1 MRASI
6 VTPAR
11 ARAWILAALALAAT
25 TGGMVAVR
33 ASLGK
38 AHVALVFLLI
48 VLVGSAVGGRVM
60 GLVLAVVAFLLFDY
74 LFLPPYG
81 TIVVTNPLDWLVLVA
96 FLFTSVVATQL
107 LSRAQE
113 RAEVA
118 RRHAT
123 EVERLAALGAET
135 LNAGRADDALRAI
148 AEVIRSALELGCCE
162 IYLRRAAA
170 GESDPSAPAPL
181 ERVAQAGSHCAGVVP
196 EGDVSLAAWVDT
208 HGLPAAGRMDG
219 TTNLA
224 PPYLS
229 AGTAAGQVSGA
240 EWMVGGGVR
249 TLLLPLRVRERTVGV
264 LRAAGAPAIV
274 LRADQ
279 RQFLFALAYYAALG
293 VERLR
298 LTAEAEHAEVLR
310 EADRLKNA
318 LLAAVSHD
326 LRTPLTTIKALAG
339 AIEEEG
345 ARSGDP
351 RATSIEEEADRLGRV
366 VGDLLDLSRLMGG
379 ALVLHP
385 EVNAAEDLIGAV
397 RQRVA
402 GVLHGREV
410 RVPAA
415 HDAPADAPL
424 LLGRF
429 DFVHALRALGNLVEN
444 ALKYGAPGT
453 PVELG
458 VAREGSMLVFRVSDR
473 GPGVPE
479 TERER
484 IFEPFYR
491 PPGVPADIGGS
502 GLGLTIARGL
512 AEAQGGDVRF
522 EPRPGG
528 GSVFT
533 LRLPAVDDMTAGSAP
548 TAERVDAS
556 PRS

>member
-1 MRASI
+1 MPDSD
-6 VTPAR
+6 VVR
-11 ARAWILAALALAAT
+11 ARVRAWLIAALALAVSTAA
-25 TGGMVAVR
+25 MVAVR
-33 ASLGK
+33 SSLDK

-48 VLVGSAVGGRVM
+48 VLGGSAAGGRVM

-81 TIVVTNPLDWLVLVA
+81 TVVVSNPLDWLVLVA
-96 FLFTSVVATQL
+96 FLLTSVVATQL

-118 RRHAT
+118 RRHAA
-123 EVERLAALGAET
+123 EVERLAALGAEA
-135 LNAGRADDALRAI
+135 LNAARADEALRAI
-148 AEVIRSALELGCCE
+148 AEVIQSALALGCCE
-162 IYLRRAAA
+162 IYLRR
-170 GESDPSAPAPL
+170 GSPEESTSTERVQL
-181 ERVAQAGSHCAGVVP
+181 ERVAHAGDGCAEAAP
-196 EGDVSLAAWVDT
+196 EDDVSLAAWVGA
-208 HGLPAAGRMDG
+208 HGLPAMVRVDG
-219 TTNLA
+219 LTHVAPVQAVAQSGPALGAFWLA
-224 PPYLS
+224 
-229 AGTAAGQVSGA
+229 
-240 EWMVGGGVR
+240 GGGVR

-264 LRAAGAPAIV
+264 LRAAGTPSIA
-274 LRADQ
+274 LRVDQ
-279 RQFLFALAYYAALG
+279 RQFLDALAYYAALG

-298 LTAEAEHAEVLR
+298 LTDEAAHAEALR

-339 AIEEEG
+339 AIEEGG
-345 ARSGDP
+345 AHAGDA

-379 ALVLHP
+379 ALVLSP

-402 GVLHGREV
+402 GVLHGREIV
-410 RVPAA
+410 VHTGARNGL
-415 HDAPADAPL
+415 HAPM

-453 PVELG
+453 PVELD
-458 VAREGSMLVFRVSDR
+458 VVRDGSMLVFGVSDR
-473 GPGVPE
+473 GPGVPDAE
-479 TERER
+479 QER

-512 AEAQGGDVRF
+512 AEAQGGDVRY

-528 GSVFT
+528 GSVFS
-533 LRLPAVDDMTAGSAP
+533 LRLPAVDDVG
-548 TAERVDAS
+548 VGIVS
-556 PRS
+556 PA

>member
-1 MRASI
+1 MARSMRDS
-6 VTPAR
+6 VLTPAR
-11 ARAWILAALALAAT
+11 VRAWVVAALALAVT
-25 TGGMVAVR
+25 TAGMVAVR
-33 ASLGK
+33 SSLDK

-60 GLVLAVVAFLLFDY
+60 GLALAVVAFLLFDY

-81 TIVVTNPLDWLVLVA
+81 TILVTNPLDWLVMVA
-96 FLFTSVVATQL
+96 FLLTSVVATQL

-113 RAEVA
+113 RAEAA
-118 RRHAT
+118 RRHAA
-123 EVERLAALGAET
+123 EVERLASLGAEA
-135 LNAGRADDALRAI
+135 LNAARADDALRTI
-148 AEVIRSALELGCCE
+148 AEVIQSALSLGCCE
-162 IYLRRAAA
+162 IYLRR
-170 GESDPSAPAPL
+170 PSPGDADAQERAPL
-181 ERVAQAGSHCAGVVP
+181 ERVAEAGDGCAEAAP
-196 EGDVSLAAWVDT
+196 EDDVSLAAWVGA
-208 HGLPAAGRMDG
+208 HGLPAMVRVDG
-219 TTNLA
+219 LTHVA
-224 PPYLS
+224 PQQ
-229 AGTAAGQVSGA
+229 AVAQSGPA
-240 EWMVGGGVR
+240 LGAFWLVGGGVR

-264 LRAAGAPAIV
+264 LRAAGSPSIA

-279 RQFLFALAYYAALG
+279 RQFLDALAYYAALG

-298 LTAEAEHAEVLR
+298 LTDEAAHAEALR

-345 ARSGDP
+345 ARVGDA

-366 VGDLLDLSRLMGG
+366 VADLLDLSRLMGG
-379 ALVLHP
+379 ALALRP

-402 GVLHGREV
+402 GVLNGREI
-410 RVPAA
+410 RVHAGPG
-415 HDAPADAPL
+415 DGAPPPM

-444 ALKYGAPGT
+444 ALKYGAPDT
-453 PVELG
+453 PVELDVSRDG
-458 VAREGSMLVFRVSDR
+458 PMLVFRVSDR
-473 GPGVPE
+473 GPGVPDA
-479 TERER
+479 ERER

-512 AEAQGGDVRF
+512 AEAQRGDVRF

-528 GSVFT
+528 GSVFS
-533 LRLPAVDDMTAGSAP
+533 LRLPAIEDPVA
-548 TAERVDAS
+548 
-556 PRS
+556 

>member
-1 MRASI
+1 MM
-6 VTPAR
+6 PNQLGGAR
-11 ARAWILAALALAAT
+11 LRAWVIAALALAVSTAA
-25 TGGMVAVR
+25 MLAVR
-33 ASLGK
+33 SSLDK
-38 AHVALVFLLI
+38 AHVALVFLLV
-48 VLVGSAVGGRVM
+48 VLGGSAAGGRAV

-81 TIVVTNPLDWLVLVA
+81 TVVVSNPLDWLVLVA
-96 FLFTSVVATQL
+96 FLLTSVVATQL

-113 RAEVA
+113 RAETA
-118 RRHAT
+118 RRHAA
-123 EVERLAALGAET
+123 EVERLAALGAEA
-135 LNAGRADDALRAI
+135 LNAARADEALRAI
-148 AEVIRSALELGCCE
+148 AEVIQSALALGCCE
-162 IYLRRAAA
+162 IYLRR
-170 GESDPSAPAPL
+170 GSAEENSSSERVPL
-181 ERVAQAGSHCAGVVP
+181 ERVAHAGDGCADAAP
-196 EGDVSLAAWVDT
+196 EDDVSLAAWVGA
-208 HGLPAAGRMDG
+208 HGLPAMVRVDG
-219 TTNLA
+219 LTHVA
-224 PPYLS
+224 PAQAVAQSGPALS
-229 AGTAAGQVSGA
+229 AF
-240 EWMVGGGVR
+240 WLVGGGVR

-264 LRAAGAPAIV
+264 LRAAGSPSIG
-274 LRADQ
+274 LRVDQ
-279 RQFLFALAYYAALG
+279 RQFLDALAYYAALG

-298 LTAEAEHAEVLR
+298 LTDEAAHAEALR

-345 ARSGDP
+345 AHAGDA
-351 RATSIEEEADRLGRV
+351 RASSIEEEADRLGRV

-379 ALVLHP
+379 ALVLSP

-402 GVLHGREV
+402 GVQHGREIV
-410 RVPAA
+410 VDPGARTGVPA
-415 HDAPADAPL
+415 PI

-444 ALKYGAPGT
+444 ALKYGPPAT
-453 PVELG
+453 PVELD
-458 VAREGSMLVFRVSDR
+458 VVREGPMLVFRVSDR

-479 TERER
+479 GERER

-522 EPRPGG
+522 EARPGG
-528 GSVFT
+528 GSVFS
-533 LRLPAVDDMTAGSAP
+533 LRLPAVDDVTPVSAP
-548 TAERVDAS
+548 TAEREEPS
-556 PRS
+556 PRA

>member
-1 MRASI
+1 MVPNAGGR
-6 VTPAR
+6 PR
-11 ARAWILAALALAAT
+11 LRAWVIAALALAVSTA
-25 TGGMVAVR
+25 GMVAVR
-33 ASLGK
+33 SSLDK
-38 AHVALVFLLI
+38 AHVALVFLLV
-48 VLVGSAVGGRVM
+48 VLGGSAFGGRAV
-60 GLVLAVVAFLLFDY
+60 GLVLAIGAFLLFDY

-81 TIVVTNPLDWLVLVA
+81 TVIVTNPLDWLVLVA
-96 FLFTSVVATQL
+96 FLLTSVVATQL

-118 RRHAT
+118 RRHAA
-123 EVERLAALGAET
+123 EVERLAALGAEA
-135 LNAGRADDALRAI
+135 LNAARADEALRAI
-148 AEVIRSALELGCCE
+148 AEVIQSALALGCCE
-162 IYLRRAAA
+162 IYLRRGGA
-170 GESDPSAPAPL
+170 EDSSSAERVAL
-181 ERVAQAGSHCAGVVP
+181 ERVAHAGDGCAEAAP
-196 EGDVSLAAWVDT
+196 EDDVSLAAWVGA
-208 HGLPAAGRMDG
+208 HGLPAMVRVDG
-219 TTNLA
+219 LTHVA
-224 PPYLS
+224 PAQAVAQSVP
-229 AGTAAGQVSGA
+229 ASGA
-240 EWMVGGGVR
+240 FWLVGGGVR

-264 LRAAGAPAIV
+264 LRAAGAPAIA

-279 RQFLFALAYYAALG
+279 RQFLDALAYYAALG

-298 LTAEAEHAEVLR
+298 LTDEAAHAEALR

-345 ARSGDP
+345 AHAGDA

-379 ALVLHP
+379 ALVLTP

-402 GVLHGREV
+402 GVLRGREIRV
-410 RVPAA
+410 RDGS
-415 HDAPADAPL
+415 HGGAPPPL

-453 PVELG
+453 PVDLD
-458 VAREGSMLVFRVSDR
+458 VARDGPMLVFSVADR

-479 TERER
+479 AEQER

-512 AEAQGGDVRF
+512 AEAQGGDVRY
-522 EPRPGG
+522 ESRPGG
-528 GSVFT
+528 GSIFS
-533 LRLPAVDDMTAGSAP
+533 LRLPAVDLVADNREEGSA
-548 TAERVDAS
+548 R
-556 PRS
+556 

>member
-11 ARAWILAALALAAT
+11 VRTWVLAALALAAT
-25 TGGMVAVR
+25 TAGMVAVR
-33 ASLGK
+33 ASLDK

-48 VLVGSAVGGRVM
+48 VLVGSAVGGRVL

-96 FLFTSVVATQL
+96 FLLTSVVATQL

-118 RRHAT
+118 RRHAA
-123 EVERLAALGAET
+123 EVERLAALGAEA
-135 LNAGRADDALRAI
+135 LNAARADDALRTI
-148 AEVIRSALELGCCE
+148 AEVIQSALSLGCCE
-162 IYLRRAAA
+162 IYLRR
-170 GESDPSAPAPL
+170 PSAGDAEAQERVPL
-181 ERVAQAGSHCAGVVP
+181 ERVAQAGDGCADAAP
-196 EGDVSLAAWVDT
+196 EDDVSLAAWVGA
-208 HGLPAAGRMDG
+208 HGLPAMVRVDG
-219 TTNLA
+219 LTHVA
-224 PPYLS
+224 PQQ
-229 AGTAAGQVSGA
+229 AVAQSGPA
-240 EWMVGGGVR
+240 LGAFWLVGGGVR

-264 LRAAGAPAIV
+264 LRAAGTPAIA

-279 RQFLFALAYYAALG
+279 RQFLDALAYYAALG

-298 LTAEAEHAEVLR
+298 LTAEAAHAEALR

-345 ARSGDP
+345 ASVGDA
-351 RATSIEEEADRLGRV
+351 RAVSIEEEADRLGRV

-379 ALVLHP
+379 ALALSP
-385 EVNAAEDLIGAV
+385 EVNAAEDLVGAV

-402 GVLHGREV
+402 GVLHGREIQV
-410 RVPAA
+410 HAGPASGDGA
-415 HDAPADAPL
+415 QAPM

-453 PVELG
+453 PVELDVDRDG
-458 VAREGSMLVFRVSDR
+458 PMLLFRVSDR

-479 TERER
+479 AERER

-512 AEAQGGDVRF
+512 AEAQGGDVRY

-528 GSVFT
+528 GSVFS
-533 LRLPAVDDMTAGSAP
+533 LRLPAVEGVGA
-548 TAERVDAS
+548 
-556 PRS
+556 